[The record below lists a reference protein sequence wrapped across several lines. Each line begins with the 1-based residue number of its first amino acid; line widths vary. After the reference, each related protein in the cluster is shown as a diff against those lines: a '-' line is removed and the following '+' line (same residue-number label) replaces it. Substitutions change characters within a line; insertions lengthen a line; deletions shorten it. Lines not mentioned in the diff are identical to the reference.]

1 MVKYVIISDCEEQP
15 GESKDE
21 NKEAVIEV
29 RKFLEV
35 SSALQNPQKVK

>member
-1 MVKYVIISDCEEQP
+1 MVKYVIILDCEEQL

-21 NKEAVIEV
+21 NKEVVIEV

-35 SSALQNPQKVK
+35 SSVL